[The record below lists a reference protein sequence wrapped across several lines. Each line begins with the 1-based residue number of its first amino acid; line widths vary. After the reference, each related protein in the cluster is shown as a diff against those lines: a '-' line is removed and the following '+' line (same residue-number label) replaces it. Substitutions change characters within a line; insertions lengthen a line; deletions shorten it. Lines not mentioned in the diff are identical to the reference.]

1 MSTTNELGTQFFDLA
16 LAKLPLPHQH
26 PHYNARALEPES
38 QLLPKGHVKKEC
50 LRAFPVDVI
59 LERDAAIPMRD
70 GALIYTDI
78 FRPADS
84 NENKVPALMPWSP
97 YGKNGTEPEMYDVM
111 GPFRAG
117 VPVGHPAEWCGRG
130 YAIINVDARGAG
142 FSEGNISFWGQ
153 QEAEDIYDTIDDPYR
168 DLLTRGGVPHNTAF
182 NKVMLA
188 SLAGPNYAE
197 DLVTMLEKR
206 PLCDDFWKSKMI
218 RTEQIGDVP
227 LYLVASYSSGLH
239 SNGSFRT
246 FRTAQSKRKWLRVHP
261 YHEWYDLYR
270 PEINDKLQ
278 RYFDTYCKGIE
289 TGWEETPPVR
299 LSLLAFERSSAKT
312 VIERPEREYPLAR
325 QQLKTYY
332 LDASKGG
339 LSEQLASSTSIATH
353 KGHDLNS
360 QSDFV
365 LHFDEATELAG
376 YPSVQLWVSCP
387 EHDDLDVAVQ
397 IRKISATSELLE
409 HLNYPC
415 PVPVT
420 RVPSLNVAKTLGPQ
434 GFLRASHAVTKDVDL
449 SRGNE
454 FYYKHDRRVPI
465 QPGAIVSLDITLWP
479 IGMVFAKGEGVMLR
493 ISGHDM
499 CLPEFEGVR
508 LREAVDSNV
517 GIHNVYT
524 GKDYPSSLTLP
535 VIPNSSISLPLDK

>member
-26 PHYNARALEPES
+26 PHYNARALEPGS
-38 QLLPKGHVKKEC
+38 QLLPKGHVKKER

-117 VPVGHPAEWCGRG
+117 VPVGRTSGYEKFESPDPAEWCGRG

-153 QEAEDIYDTIDDPYR
+153 QEAEDIHDTIEWLSKQPWCNGSVAMMGNSWLAIAQINFASRLTHPALKALAPMEAASDPYR

-270 PEINDKLQ
+270 PEINDELQ

-289 TGWEETPPVR
+289 TGWEDTAPVR
-299 LSLLAFERSSAKT
+299 LSLLAFEGSSAKT
-312 VIERPEREYPLAR
+312 VIERPKGEYPPAR

-332 LDASKGG
+332 LDASNGG
-339 LSEQLASSTSIATH
+339 LSAQLASSTSIATH

-360 QSDFV
+360 QS
-365 LHFDEATELAG
+365 
-376 YPSVQLWVSCP
+376 
-387 EHDDLDVAVQ
+387 
-397 IRKISATSELLE
+397 
-409 HLNYPC
+409 
-415 PVPVT
+415 
-420 RVPSLNVAKTLGPQ
+420 
-434 GFLRASHAVTKDVDL
+434 
-449 SRGNE
+449 
-454 FYYKHDRRVPI
+454 
-465 QPGAIVSLDITLWP
+465 
-479 IGMVFAKGEGVMLR
+479 
-493 ISGHDM
+493 
-499 CLPEFEGVR
+499 
-508 LREAVDSNV
+508 V
-517 GIHNVYT
+517 GIST
-524 GKDYPSSLTLP
+524 RTLQALLLTYLG
-535 VIPNSSISLPLDK
+535 LCATFR